1 MAQTTANFGFNIAEG
16 TDVVNLLT
24 QCYPN
29 FTSLDSI
36 LQGIKE
42 TGVTT
47 ATATK
52 VGTVFQV
59 VRTDSDCNMFR
70 FVATANYASGDTFTV
85 DGVAVTTTAMDGTA
99 LPAGAFVI
107 NQSVV
112 GILNSGVLTIV
123 GVVGASSVAASD
135 VTYDNTGSGLT
146 ATDVQNAI
154 DEVVGDIPTG
164 FAATAI
170 TYNNSGSGLVA
181 TQVQDAIDELAAG
194 IGGSYVEVTADGTK
208 TNAQLLNALYALIN
222 VSKVTPKAVLDYKSG
237 TDDNFAD
244 LMYHTSDKSTI
255 ILTNSTLDGTNKIFI
270 TRYTLNASASKLW
283 YQQTGGAATEVS
295 NNIAAV
301 GTVIRFYY

>member
-47 ATATK
+47 AVATK

-70 FVATANYASGDTFTV
+70 FIATSNYASGDTFTV

-112 GILNSGVLTIV
+112 GIVNSGVLTIV
-123 GVVGASSVAASD
+123 GVVGASSVAAQD

-154 DEVVGDIPTG
+154 DECVTDINEAKGTELTASLSAG
-164 FAATAI
+164 ATSVTFTDAAITATAKLMLFFDDVFI
-170 TYNNSGSGLVA
+170 PFTG
-181 TQVQDAIDELAAG
+181 
-194 IGGSYVEVTADGTK
+194 VTAG
-208 TNAQLLNALYALIN
+208 
-222 VSKVTPKAVLDYKSG
+222 
-237 TDDNFAD
+237 
-244 LMYHTSDKSTI
+244 
-255 ILTNSTLDGTNKIFI
+255 
-270 TRYTLNASASKLW
+270 
-283 YQQTGGAATEVS
+283 
-295 NNIAAV
+295 V
-301 GTVIRFYY
+301 GTVTYTFEALAASATATLWIVD